1 MEVLKHTTEIDDTGQ
16 LNINLSTNLEAGKVE
31 LLVIVNPIVE
41 KAKRDTKDPKYDFSD
56 LAGKLSWQGDAVSTQ
71 RKLRD
76 EW

>member
-1 MEVLKHTTEIDDTGQ
+1 MEVLKHTTEIDQTGQ

-31 LLVIVNPIVE
+31 LIVIVNPVIE
-41 KAKRDTKDPKYDFSD
+41 KTKRDPKDPKYDFSD
-56 LAGKLSWQGDAVSTQ
+56 LADKLSWQGDAVATQ

>member
-1 MEVLKHTTEIDDTGQ
+1 MEVLKLTTEIDDTGQ
-16 LNINLSTNLEAGKVE
+16 LNINLSTNLEAGKVD
-31 LLVIVNPIVE
+31 LLVIVNPVVE
-41 KAKRDTKDPKYDFSD
+41 KAKRDPKVPKYDFSD